1 MRLTSESVLHY
12 TCIKSGENV
21 DIFCD
26 QCFDGKRFCRWFPF
40 RFYNAIC
47 PFQASISS
55 DDDVISREF
64 ASLRAHAPAGDS
76 QSLDSGIDLRQS
88 VRASKANGDSD
99 TGLLPGSVR
108 ASTANGN
115 SDAGL
120 QQSVRVSKANGDS
133 DAGLQQSVRLS
144 TASVDSDAGLQASV
158 RLSTA
163 SVDSDTGSR
172 SSMLSQDSTVTC
184 DVTAAALA
192 AAVPVKVEVS
202 GELSAEAAATN
213 VDDVKPTVDLASA
226 CSTDV

>member
-76 QSLDSGIDLRQS
+76 QSVDSGID
-88 VRASKANGDSD
+88 
-99 TGLLPGSVR
+99 
-108 ASTANGN
+108 
-115 SDAGL
+115 L
-120 QQSVRVSKANGDS
+120 QQSVRVS
-133 DAGLQQSVRLS
+133 
-144 TASVDSDAGLQASV
+144 TAS
-158 RLSTA
+158 T
-163 SVDSDTGSR
+163 DSDTGSR

-202 GELSAEAAATN
+202 ADVSAEAAGTN